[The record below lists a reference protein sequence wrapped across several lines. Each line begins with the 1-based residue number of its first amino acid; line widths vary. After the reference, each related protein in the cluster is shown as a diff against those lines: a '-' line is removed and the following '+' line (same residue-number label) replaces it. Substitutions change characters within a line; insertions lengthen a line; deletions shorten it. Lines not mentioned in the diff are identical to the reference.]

1 MSGPPASV
9 IADSKN
15 TNPVVW
21 ALIYEPLNHSWRL
34 VETRIIDLLE
44 DDKVSTCVIFS
55 SIQHFLDDN
64 PLRKELCKHF
74 PNIPRMFWSRTCV
87 QHNGFF
93 GAKTSTDFPSRAS
106 VSSGTTIIDVQ
117 TWFRMIVVKTV
128 NSPPRSGRGY
138 RWFEMSFLSS
148 YTKRRNLLLCFDTP
162 KYISRNMLNVLVE
175 EEHSDA
181 ATGPYGLHQ
190 LLLEQL
196 MGFYDAGVWSIAR
209 TIRDSNRH
217 SENDKGTE
225 LFLKLDENARH
236 STHSIEA
243 TQEAA
248 RVVAC
253 IAQHCE
259 TLALRSSVHQELLIS
274 RCEIFKFH
282 HTLMQ
287 GFLARAFAND
297 RRVGHSKDLT
307 LNVSSGLDRRFNQ
320 MIAALAR
327 EDSASMKAIAYVTM
341 TFLPA
346 TFVSALLGMN
356 FFNFSPDEHQGHITY
371 SHDLWIY
378 FVISIVFTLIMFVLY
393 WIWQQFRKKARAR
406 SNIEDEDAAENAY
419 STVEKEHMEKTRPR
433 GSYLKGSRMIST

>member
-1 MSGPPASV
+1 
-9 IADSKN
+9 
-15 TNPVVW
+15 
-21 ALIYEPLNHSWRL
+21 Y
-34 VETRIIDLLE
+34 
-44 DDKVSTCVIFS
+44 
-55 SIQHFLDDN
+55 FLDDVS
-64 PLRKELCKHF
+64 LRKELCKHF
-74 PNIPRMFWSRTCV
+74 PNIPRVFWSKTCV

-93 GAKTSTDFPSRAS
+93 GAKTSTDFSSTAS
-106 VSSGTTIIDVQ
+106 VSSETTLIEVQ
-117 TWFRMIVVKTV
+117 TWFRMIVVKTLKSASQYAGS
-128 NSPPRSGRGY
+128 NY
-138 RWFEMSFLSS
+138 EWHEMSCLSS
-148 YTKRRNLLLCFDTP
+148 FTQRRNLLLCFDTP
-162 KYISRNMLNVLVE
+162 KYIARNMFNVLAE
-175 EEHSDA
+175 EENGDA

-196 MGFYDAGVWSIAR
+196 MGLYDAGVWSIAR
-209 TIRDSNRH
+209 AIRDSNSH
-217 SENDKGTE
+217 SENDKGTQ
-225 LFLKLDENARH
+225 LFLRLDENARH

-259 TLALRSSVHQELLIS
+259 TLASRSSVHQEFLIS

-282 HTLMQ
+282 HTLML

-297 RRVGHSKDLT
+297 KRVGHSKDLT

-378 FVISIVFTLIMFVLY
+378 FVISVVFTLIMFVLY

-433 GSYLKGSRMIST
+433 GPYFKGSRMIP